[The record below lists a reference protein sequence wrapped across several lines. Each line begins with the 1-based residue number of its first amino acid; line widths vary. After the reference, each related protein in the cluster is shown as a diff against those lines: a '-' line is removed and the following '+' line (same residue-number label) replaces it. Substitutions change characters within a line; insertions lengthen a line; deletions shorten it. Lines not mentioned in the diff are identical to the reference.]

1 PPLGGQALWRLVS
14 HLSLNYLSL
23 AEGAASLQA
32 LREILRLYSV
42 IDQAD
47 GEQHVMGLRELH
59 CRQVMQ
65 RFGAEAWRGF
75 CRGLEVTLVLDE
87 RAYVGGSAFLFAA
100 VLRHFL
106 ALYAS
111 VNSFTQVVLKSQQR
125 EGVWKRWPPLAGV
138 QTVL

>member
-1 PPLGGQALWRLVS
+1 
-14 HLSLNYLSL
+14 
-23 AEGAASLQA
+23 
-32 LREILRLYSV
+32 
-42 IDQAD
+42 
-47 GEQHVMGLRELH
+47 MGLRELH
-59 CRQVMQ
+59 CRQVM
-65 RFGAEAWRGF
+65 RRLGPEAW
-75 CRGLEVTLVLDE
+75 RGLEVTLALDE